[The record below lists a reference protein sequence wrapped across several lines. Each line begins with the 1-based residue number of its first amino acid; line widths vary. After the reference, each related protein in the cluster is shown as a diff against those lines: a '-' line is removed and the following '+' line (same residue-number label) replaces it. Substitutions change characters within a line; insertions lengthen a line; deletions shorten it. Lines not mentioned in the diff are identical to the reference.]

1 MPTGQPIGNLPI
13 PFALTTGISHKAA
26 VASGTQQR
34 VFCGFCRDA
43 ANTGC
48 FEGDPTAVADGCP
61 APAGSLHPC
70 TSDADCAAPY
80 ASCEQRNQGAF
91 HVGAGASM
99 FEVGTPAG
107 SLIDRAPHASTLV
120 SVFCIPPTFNA
131 AVDAAADLPGPGA
144 VSLVGQAQV
153 LP

>member
-1 MPTGQPIGNLPI
+1 
-13 PFALTTGISHKAA
+13 LTTGASNKTA
-26 VASGTQQR
+26 VASGTEQR

-48 FEGDPTAVADGCP
+48 FEGDPTAAADGCP
-61 APAGSLHPC
+61 APACTQRPC
-70 TSDADCAAPY
+70 TSDADCAPPY

-91 HVGAGASM
+91 HVGGATAISEM
-99 FEVGTPAG
+99 GTAAG
-107 SLIDRAPHASTLV
+107 SLTDGAAHASTLV